1 MTVICC
7 SSYEEMSRKAADIL
21 GAQILQKPDCL
32 LGLATGTTPIGLYD
46 ELARRNQAGELDFSK
61 VRTFNLDE
69 YRGLAGDHPQ
79 SYRYFMNKHLFDRIN
94 IDKANTH
101 VPDGLAADPDQSGQA
116 YDEAIAQLGGID
128 LQLLGVG
135 NNGHIGFNEPDRHF
149 TAATHRVVLTE
160 STIQAN
166 SRLFERIEDVPKEA
180 VTMGMRCILQAK
192 KILLIAN
199 GEAKRDILRAALYG
213 DITPQVPASL
223 LQLHPDVTV
232 ITDFALN

>member
-1 MTVICC
+1 MTLICC
-7 SSYEEMSRKAADIL
+7 NSYEEMSRKAADIM

-94 IDKANTH
+94 IDQANTR

-135 NNGHIGFNEPDRHF
+135 HNGHIGFNEPDRHF

-180 VTMGMRCILQAK
+180 VTMGMRSILQAK

>member
-7 SSYEEMSRKAADIL
+7 NSYEEMSRKAADIM

-94 IDKANTH
+94 IDKANTR

-135 NNGHIGFNEPDRHF
+135 HNGHIGFNEPDRHF

-180 VTMGMRCILQAK
+180 VTMGMRSILQAK